1 MRQKTYRGYFKKMIT
16 AKRIFQRLSIL
27 ILILALTVA
36 FLPACSGNGLYTVGN
51 GELKVVCTSFPPFD
65 LARQVG
71 GEKVTLTVLQDN
83 GADLHNYSPTAKTL
97 LALSEADVFI
107 AIGGESDK
115 KWVDDAIESAQNPDL
130 KVIYLTDGI
139 ELKHAELERT
149 DHGEGHDHSAEHGE
163 SGDEHVWLSLKNAI
177 SITEKICAAFTE
189 KDAES
194 SAYYRANATAFT
206 EKLSALDR
214 EYEKAVAESDKKT
227 VVVADRFPFIYL
239 TDDYGLS
246 YYAAF
251 SGCSTEVNSDF
262 ATQIKLINAVK
273 EHDLHAI
280 IVTEGGGKDL
290 ADNICSETGC
300 KKVALNSMQSVTR
313 AEIESGATY
322 IGIMTKN
329 LASLKAALS
338 QNP

>member
-1 MRQKTYRGYFKKMIT
+1 MIT
-16 AKRIFQRLSIL
+16 KARITARHLT
-27 ILILALTVA
+27 LILALILTLGV
-36 FLPACSGNGLYTVGN
+36 LSACSSSSLYTEGNGD
-51 GELKVVCTSFPPFD
+51 LKVVCTSFPPFD
-65 LARQVG
+65 LARQIG

-107 AIGGESDK
+107 CIGGESDK
-115 KWVDDAIESAQNPDL
+115 KWVGDAVSSAQNPDL
-130 KVIYLTDGI
+130 KVIYLTEGI
-139 ELKHAELERT
+139 ELKHAELE
-149 DHGEGHDHSAEHGE
+149 HHDHDHDSGEDHDGSGEHA
-163 SGDEHVWLSLKNAI
+163 GDEHVWLSLKNAI
-177 SITEKICAAFTE
+177 RIADVISTAFAE
-189 KDAES
+189 KDTENA
-194 SAYYRANATAFT
+194 AYYQASADAFKA
-206 EKLSALDR
+206 KLSALDG
-214 EYEKAVAESDKKT
+214 EYERAVAEADIKT

-239 TDDYGLS
+239 TSDYGLC

-273 EHDLHAI
+273 EHSVSAV

-300 KKVALNSMQSVTR
+300 KKVALNSMQSITR
-313 AEIESGATY
+313 TEIEAGATY
-322 IGIMTKN
+322 LGIMTEN
-329 LASLKAALS
+329 LVSLKTALS